1 MVPRIGTTIIK
12 LAVMSLIV
20 GMVLSF
26 FEIHP
31 RMLLENF
38 GETAQEIFAIAA
50 SFIEWAV
57 PYVLIGAV
65 VVIPI
70 WVIFAVLGYARGRKA
85 R

>member
-38 GETAQEIFAIAA
+38 GDTAQEIFAITA

-57 PYVLIGAV
+57 PYLLLGAV
-65 VVIPI
+65 VVVPI
-70 WVIFAVLGYARGRKA
+70 WVIFAVLGYARGRGA